1 MLTIKL
7 ILTTFTNTF
16 VGRRH
21 DARYQALEKQH
32 LIEIYPDKTVKF
44 HGEAT
49 KETVK
54 VSYVLALVGAK
65 PNLDFLDADNIE
77 ELQIDSNNIGI
88 LKDTP
93 ISKNNPVDINIYT
106 FESMMHSGLYA
117 MGPLVGDNFVRFLQG
132 GALAITSHIL
142 KKQQTKD
149 EKDISDEVIR

>member
-1 MLTIKL
+1 M
-7 ILTTFTNTF
+7 
-16 VGRRH
+16 
-21 DARYQALEKQH
+21 
-32 LIEIYPDKTVKF
+32 KF